1 MVKIRLKKL
10 GRKKAPFYRII
21 VIDSRKRRSSTGLV
35 EIGWYDP
42 IKKHSQIDREQTLFY
57 ISKGAQPTPTVS
69 ALLKNCGIDI

>member
-21 VIDSRKRRSSTGLV
+21 AIDSRKRRNGRGLA

-42 IKKHSQIDREQTLFY
+42 IKKQSQIDRQKTLFY
-57 ISKGAQPTPTVS
+57 LQNGAQPTATVS
-69 ALLKNCGIDI
+69 TLLQKAALL

>member
-21 VIDSRKRRSSTGLV
+21 IIDSRKRRNSTGLI

-42 IKKHSQIDREQTLFY
+42 IKKQSQIDREQTLFY
-57 ISKGAQPTPTVS
+57 ISKGAQPTPTVA
-69 ALLKNCGIDI
+69 ALLQKAALL